1 MEAEVGL
8 RSGLEGSA
16 VIAATQPD
24 NMMGQSG
31 RMTGEIYTADDDGGM
46 GQDQAGMSG
55 CGSIVPG
62 QKKYQYHRYR
72 SLTKKRIW
80 EASSGSVEGEL
91 PDV

>member
-46 GQDQAGMSG
+46 GQDQAGMYVKASSG
-55 CGSIVPG
+55 PWPI
-62 QKKYQYHRYR
+62 KYLQHNHK
-72 SLTKKRIW
+72 SVAKKRKW
-80 EASSGSVEGEL
+80 EASSLSVQGEF